1 MSAVEQAMGAEKPL
15 QLRAIFILNALKILL
30 TIGFYIAFE
39 FTGFTVGGM
48 TSSMMLYT
56 LIGYVAAFAAM
67 VFCIL
72 KRNLLGLRISILI
85 DFLIS
90 VPAKA
95 FIGFAIAVI
104 GIALTFTAPVKA
116 YFHRK

>member
-1 MSAVEQAMGAEKPL
+1 MSAVEQAIGVGKPL
-15 QLRAIFILNALKILL
+15 QLRVIFILNVLKILL

-39 FTGFTVGGM
+39 FTDFTVGGI
-48 TSSMMLYT
+48 TASMMLYT
-56 LIGYVAAFAAM
+56 LMGYVAVFAAM

-72 KRNLLGLRISILI
+72 KRNLLGLRISIAA

-95 FIGFAIAVI
+95 FIGFAIAI
-104 GIALTFTAPVKA
+104 ICMALTFTASVKA
-116 YFHRK
+116 YFHQK